1 MIRVTTKRRARVTR
15 REALEW
21 FVTALDLGPGRRVCE
36 LAAGTGKFTRLLA
49 TVAPD
54 LYAVEPVAGMRATF
68 RGFFPAVPLLAAT
81 AEAMPFRDS
90 SLDVVIAAQAWH
102 WFDHERAGAEMERI
116 VRPDGGVGLVWNAR
130 DRGVPWVDAIWGIMD
145 RVEKRAP
152 WRDHE
157 NWRESASG
165 LPGFGPMRTAEF
177 RHVQTLTPSQ
187 VEQRIASVSHVAV
200 LPASERSAVL
210 AEVRGVLEHD
220 DATRGR
226 DLVELPYRVD
236 CIAYRR
242 S

>member
-1 MIRVTTKRRARVTR
+1 
-15 REALEW
+15 
-21 FVTALDLGPGRRVCE
+21 
-36 LAAGTGKFTRLLA
+36 
-49 TVAPD
+49 
-54 LYAVEPVAGMRATF
+54 
-68 RGFFPAVPLLAAT
+68 
-81 AEAMPFRDS
+81 
-90 SLDVVIAAQAWH
+90 
-102 WFDHERAGAEMERI
+102 
-116 VRPDGGVGLVWNAR
+116 
-130 DRGVPWVDAIWGIMD
+130 MD

-157 NWRESASG
+157 NWRESAAV

-177 RHVQTLTPSQ
+177 RHVQTLTPAQ

-200 LPASERSAVL
+200 LPASERAAVL
-210 AEVRGVLEHD
+210 AEVRARAREHD